1 MTRKD
6 YEVIAECLRKSFES
20 KDCNRDTVYLM
31 TEVLNGTYANFDM
44 GKFLEHVFQ
53 HKLVRC

>member
-6 YEVIAECLRKSFES
+6 YMVIAECLRKSLES

-31 TEVLNGTYANFDM
+31 TEVLRGTYHNFNRD
-44 GKFLEHVFQ
+44 KFLEHVFQ
-53 HKLVRC
+53 HKPARC

>member
-6 YEVIAECLRKSFES
+6 YRVIAECLKKSFES

-31 TEVLNGTYANFDM
+31 TEVLNGTYHNFN
-44 GKFLEHVFQ
+44 GNKFLEHVFQ
-53 HKLVRC
+53 HKPARC